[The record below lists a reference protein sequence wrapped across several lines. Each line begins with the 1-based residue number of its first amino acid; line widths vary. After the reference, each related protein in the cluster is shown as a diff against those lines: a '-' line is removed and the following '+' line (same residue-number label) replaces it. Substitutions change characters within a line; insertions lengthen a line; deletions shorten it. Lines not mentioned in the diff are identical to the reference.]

1 MAEGAFRHEYKHL
14 INIFDAAALR
24 ARLGAV
30 AKPDPNAGAQGR
42 YRIRSLYFDNLE
54 DKALREKLDGVNHR
68 EKFRI
73 RFYNGNTDVIHL
85 EKKSKHGDLCAK
97 QAAPISREACEAL
110 LAGDIRPLCRSG
122 DPLLLELY
130 AKMRY
135 EGLRPRTLVDYLRE
149 AYVYSPG
156 NVRVTLD
163 WDVRSGVRCIDLFN
177 LSAPTLRATEG
188 GALLLEVKFDA
199 FLPEVIQKAV
209 QLDSRRAAAFSK
221 YAACRVYG

>member
-1 MAEGAFRHEYKHL
+1 MRQ
-14 INIFDAAALR
+14 
-24 ARLGAV
+24 
-30 AKPDPNAGAQGR
+30 AGGPHQ
-42 YRIRSLYFDNLE
+42 
-54 DKALREKLDGVNHR
+54 
-68 EKFRI
+68 
-73 RFYNGNTDVIHL
+73 
-85 EKKSKHGDLCAK
+85 
-97 QAAPISREACEAL
+97 PEACEAL

-177 LSAPTLRATEG
+177 LSAPTPAGDGRA

>member
-1 MAEGAFRHEYKHL
+1 MPGWEQWQTGPQ
-14 INIFDAAALR
+14 
-24 ARLGAV
+24 AR
-30 AKPDPNAGAQGR
+30 GAQGR

-199 FLPEVIQKAV
+199 FLPEVIKRLSSWTPGGPPHSPSTPHAGYMGN
-209 QLDSRRAAAFSK
+209 SRIEAPTGGAGRTGSIL
-221 YAACRVYG
+221 